1 MKSFPK
7 LQTRASVACLWACV
21 PLAFTLGVLI
31 PSGGCAQSESAGI
44 AARSHEAAESA
55 PEPPS
60 AIPLVPTA
68 SDRSATSTDIA
79 PTSAQKPSLPPNVA
93 QHTFSTVGRDFD
105 PDVASDGVAMAF
117 ASTAHSENPDIF
129 IKAVDG
135 FAVTQITSDPA
146 DDIQPRFSPDGER
159 LAFCSNRGGNWDIW
173 IVGRDGT
180 SLTQL
185 TRERTDEIAPCWAP
199 DGKQIAFSAWNTR
212 ANQWEIWTVSVDQPG
227 TRRFLCAGMFPAW
240 SPDGGRIAFQRA
252 RQRGTRWFGIWAID
266 LVGGEARHPTELA
279 TDDRAACI
287 APRWAPNGRT
297 LAFGMVPLQGAA
309 ESNSTLW
316 TVDAHS
322 GVRKVLTAP
331 GMTAFNPAWGED
343 GRVFF
348 VSHDGKIENIWSI
361 PGSDESMFAN
371 APNKTGQSRVALN
384 EGAEAE

>member
-1 MKSFPK
+1 MSLRGIRP
-7 LQTRASVACLWACV
+7 RA
-21 PLAFTLGVLI
+21 LALGVLI
-31 PSGGCAQSESAGI
+31 GTLAFAGCLENQSAKVTAKTEQNT
-44 AARSHEAAESA
+44 ESA

-60 AIPLVPTA
+60 AIPLVPAA
-68 SDRSATSTDIA
+68 SDRSATSENIA
-79 PTSAQKPSLPPNVA
+79 TAAAQKPSLPPNVA

-105 PDVASDGVAMAF
+105 PDVSPDGVVLAF

-129 IKAVDG
+129 LKAVDG

-173 IVGRDGT
+173 IVARDGT
-180 SLTQL
+180 GLTQL
-185 TRERTDEIAPCWAP
+185 TRERTDEIAPCWSP
-199 DGKQIAFSAWNTR
+199 DGRQVAFSAWNTR
-212 ANQWEIWTVSVDQPG
+212 ANQWEIWTVSGDQPG

-240 SPDGGRIAFQRA
+240 APDGGRIACQRA

-297 LAFGMVPLQGAA
+297 LAFGMVPLQGTAD
-309 ESNSTLW
+309 SNSTLW

-322 GVRKVLTAP
+322 GVRKVLTAQ
-331 GMTAFNPAWGED
+331 GITAFNPAWGED

-348 VSHDGKIENIWSI
+348 VSHDGRVENIWSI
-361 PGSDESMFAN
+361 PGSDESMFAG
-371 APNKTGQSRVALN
+371 TSREGVTDRVALN
-384 EGAEAE
+384 EGAEAK